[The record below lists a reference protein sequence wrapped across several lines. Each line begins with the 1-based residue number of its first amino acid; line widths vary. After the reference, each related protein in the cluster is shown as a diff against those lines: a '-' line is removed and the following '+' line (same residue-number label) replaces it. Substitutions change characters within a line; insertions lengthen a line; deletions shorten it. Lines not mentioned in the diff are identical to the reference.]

1 MMAPKVEKHLALFKL
16 LIDTTE
22 AQRLAIVK
30 TLHSGQIKAVLE
42 AIYNVL
48 RGTCPVSDKVKK
60 KLYQQRGIIRRLVS
74 KELTSKQQH
83 RLLVKHREVL
93 PLLLKPVVHY
103 LTDKE

>member
-1 MMAPKVEKHLALFKL
+1 MAHKVEKHLALFRL

-30 TLHSGQIKAVLE
+30 TLDPSQMRAVLE

-48 RGTCPVSDKVKK
+48 RGTCPVSDKEKK
-60 KLYQQRGIIRRLVS
+60 ALYQQRRIIRRLVS
-74 KELTSKQQH
+74 KELTRQQKH

-93 PLLLKPVVHY
+93 PLLLKPVLNY
-103 LTDKE
+103 LTEKE